1 MMNRKA
7 LSAMFMICF
16 LFVGVSFA
24 AEVIKQDS
32 FDNTII
38 TPFDPYAS
46 ETIKEDII
54 MNTNTMDKS
63 YRSYLMSNSE
73 AKLMAKNLKLYT
85 EPKILE
91 RCPLNERT
99 GVLYTGKANMFC
111 TGISRWYSFAGVMYD
126 FDSLCDTLAV
136 SFSYL
141 NTRLVATGKV
151 VLVVQQVDTND
162 NILWEKTIGVA
173 GWSTIYKG
181 WRDLYF
187 TKERLATYLAGHK
200 FNRVWLVEAELFL
213 DKTGGGYFDDIILT
227 VTNSDPE
234 PDPETPPTLEDA
246 IGDIS
251 KLCPCNNNWKNHG
264 QYVSCVAQAKNSLKN
279 EYSDEIL
286 SKAVSEAA
294 QSDCGKK

>member
-99 GVLYTGKANMFC
+99 GVLYTGKANKKNLPLLRNIF
-111 TGISRWYSFAGVMYD
+111 FPV
-126 FDSLCDTLAV
+126 
-136 SFSYL
+136 
-141 NTRLVATGKV
+141 RL
-151 VLVVQQVDTND
+151 
-162 NILWEKTIGVA
+162 IL
-173 GWSTIYKG
+173 
-181 WRDLYF
+181 F
-187 TKERLATYLAGHK
+187 
-200 FNRVWLVEAELFL
+200 
-213 DKTGGGYFDDIILT
+213 
-227 VTNSDPE
+227 
-234 PDPETPPTLEDA
+234 
-246 IGDIS
+246 
-251 KLCPCNNNWKNHG
+251 
-264 QYVSCVAQAKNSLKN
+264 
-279 EYSDEIL
+279 
-286 SKAVSEAA
+286 
-294 QSDCGKK
+294 